1 MASFVFFARNCLFA
15 WIFLLLSPFYLQ
27 AIEIPKLEKRVTD
40 LANLLSPETIQYLTK
55 ELETEELKTS
65 NQIAVLILPS
75 LDGESIES
83 VAIQV
88 FDEWKL
94 GQKDKSNGILFLI
107 APNERK
113 MRIEVGR
120 GLEGFLPDV
129 ICNRI
134 IKQVI
139 RPEFKTG
146 NYDKGV
152 ILGIQSILKNID
164 GSYAPSNTDTVTTK
178 RKKKKLSFYDLFVG
192 TILGFVLVFLSIRFD
207 SLIRLILI
215 SISLFM
221 FMGVFSAFFS
231 FGISLAIS
239 LILQAITF
247 VLASFWKSSSPS
259 TSSYT
264 DSGYM
269 GGWGGGF
276 GGGSWGGGSGDS
288 WSGGDSS
295 WGGGG
300 GDSGGGGS
308 SGDW

>member
-1 MASFVFFARNCLFA
+1 MNLFLSYGRAFFFPCF
-15 WIFLLLSPFYLQ
+15 IFLLSSFNLES
-27 AIEIPKLEKRVTD
+27 IEVPKLEKRVTD
-40 LANLLSPETIQYLTK
+40 LANLLAPDTIQYLTK

-65 NQIAVLILPS
+65 NQIAILVLPS
-75 LDGESIES
+75 LEGEPIES

-88 FDEWKL
+88 FDDWKL

-107 APNERK
+107 APNDRK

-120 GLEGFLPDV
+120 GLEGFLPDI

-139 RPEFKTG
+139 RPEFRNG
-146 NYDKGV
+146 NYDRGV
-152 ILGIQSILKNID
+152 ILGTQSILKNLD
-164 GSYAPSNTDTVTTK
+164 GSYSPSNTDVITT
-178 RKKKKLSFYDLFVG
+178 KKKKKKMSFYDLFVG
-192 TILGFVLVFLSIRFD
+192 TILGFVLVFLAKRFD
-207 SLIRLILI
+207 SLVRLILI
-215 SISLFM
+215 LVSLFM
-221 FMGVFSAFFS
+221 LMGVFSTFFS

-239 LILQAITF
+239 LILQVLTF

-259 TSSYT
+259 TSSYS

-276 GGGSWGGGSGDS
+276 GGGFWGGGSGDS